1 MSHPARLEL
10 DWKEHV
16 EAVPVASWIVH
27 YSSKP
32 DISQWER
39 LSARERCGPVFAN
52 RACRE
57 LLGLA
62 QGHSPS
68 LALHPADTKACL
80 SAWDDFLEGRSER
93 FHQTFR
99 WIRPDTKEIVTLIA
113 RAQRLRCGD
122 IQGWLRPAT
131 AEDALSR
138 LEGLTHG

>member
-1 MSHPARLEL
+1 MSQSAKLQL
-10 DWKEHV
+10 DWKAHV
-16 EAVPVASWIVH
+16 EALPVASWIVR
-27 YSSKP
+27 YSSEP

-57 LLGLA
+57 LLGLTR
-62 QGHSPS
+62 GHSVA
-68 LALHPADTKACL
+68 LALHPADTRACL
-80 SAWDDFLEGRSER
+80 AAWDEFLEGRSER

-99 WIRPDTKEIVTLIA
+99 WIRPDTRETVTLIA

-122 IQGWLRPAT
+122 IQGWLRQAS
-131 AEDALSR
+131 AETALSR